1 MARKVRKTNSKSKKV
16 KKNKTR
22 ESGSVKTCFASKTKK
37 GSFKIEI
44 DDQNRIICEF
54 TTFKGKEYLN
64 IRRQFLNRNDEW
76 QFSQKGL
83 SIPFWG
89 GIADEFIKKFKKEF

>member
-1 MARKVRKTNSKSKKV
+1 MARKVRKTNNKSKKV
-16 KKNKTR
+16 KKNKS
-22 ESGSVKTCFASKTKK
+22 ESGGVKTKG
-37 GSFKIEI
+37 GSFKVEI

-54 TTFKGKEYLN
+54 TVFKEREYLN
-64 IRRQFLNRNDEW
+64 IRRQFLNRDEEW
-76 QFSQKGL
+76 QFSKVGL